1 MYYGIKNKESDEQG
15 KALLSETFL

>member
-1 MYYGIKNKESDEQG
+1 MYYGIKNKESNEQG